1 MDLPSPSSPLPLS
14 LSPATG
20 GDGGERGRR
29 GSGGGARAELHR
41 LLADGDQA
49 FKQED
54 GGRRRR
60 EAHAAGSTTT
70 TSSTV
75 TAAAFLPRKP
85 KLSSNPYGFTISD
98 DDGTDA
104 FSSRSLMS
112 SDPSGF
118 YKCSSKHHH
127 QQLLLKSKN
136 HHHHRHWQQKTMR
149 RQLQAK
155 FNHG

>member
-1 MDLPSPSSPLPLS
+1 MLPPSRSHGHFN
-14 LSPATG
+14 G
-20 GDGGERGRR
+20 G
-29 GSGGGARAELHR
+29 
-41 LLADGDQA
+41 
-49 FKQED
+49 K
-54 GGRRRR
+54 
-60 EAHAAGSTTT
+60 
-70 TSSTV
+70 
-75 TAAAFLPRKP
+75 KP
-85 KLSSNPYGFTISD
+85 KLSSNPYGFTISDD

-127 QQLLLKSKN
+127 QQLLLRSKN

-155 FNHG
+155 FNHGYISFNSNF